1 MINYVP
7 ERIYKIIKDDPD
19 YKSVVGAISTK
30 KQSCASLKEWVLS
43 DADSFYGD
51 KAAEYR
57 KTLEDVINKLC
68 PQYLL
73 QYQVNNGDYTADKL
87 LEFYNSKKYDAEYN
101 FFFLSNI
108 INQSYENG
116 LYPKYLEI
124 LVADY
129 EALDE
134 ATRKSLSNY
143 VHLKYMYAKIYV
155 LTVNLNIWYD
165 KFAVDMFN
173 NAYVIYQ
180 NAVKYTNDTDTAN
193 NYFLESMSD
202 SAQQL
207 AMRGVSNDN
216 LLTYIGYI
224 IETAQSMKFQYE
236 NYSFAYA
243 KLLDMK
249 NMLYLYERR
258 YTDFVSGMIILTRYL
273 STALDNKY
281 KLYSGLNYYDKCNH
295 GMFLILI
302 RKYVKLKT
310 TVPILRQ
317 LDDVAIKNI
326 SANDYAFAMG
336 DTIDVSAQSEYIN
349 VVINKYKDSVD
360 NWFKDSNKAYS
371 TLCSIGL

>member
-19 YKSVVGAISTK
+19 YKSVVESISTK
-30 KQSCASLKEWVLS
+30 KQSCVSLKEWVLS

-57 KTLEDVINKLC
+57 KTFENVINKLC

-134 ATRKSLSNY
+134 VTRKSLSNY
-143 VHLKYMYAKIYV
+143 VHLKYMYAKIYI

-193 NYFLESMSD
+193 NYFLEAMSD

-249 NMLYLYERR
+249 NMVYLYERR
-258 YTDFVSGMIILTRYL
+258 HTDFVSGMIILTRYL

-317 LDDVAIKNI
+317 LDDVAVKNI
-326 SANDYAFAMG
+326 TANDYAFAMA

>member
-19 YKSVVGAISTK
+19 YKSVVEAISTK
-30 KQSCASLKEWVLS
+30 KQSCVSLKEWVLS

-193 NYFLESMSD
+193 NYFLEAMSD

-216 LLTYIGYI
+216 LLIYIGYI
-224 IETAQSMKFQYE
+224 IETAQNMKFQYE

-258 YTDFVSGMIILTRYL
+258 YTDFVSGMIILTKYL

-326 SANDYAFAMG
+326 TANDYAFAMA